1 MSVNL
6 PIGPLQISYTGEG
19 VNTTGTIQVNPPPA
33 GSPAGPPPSLVLG
46 AAGNPATNTQAA
58 TATTSAT
65 DMTLHA
71 GWQVETAAG
80 RYSFS
85 FTGNFTSRLQ
95 GTGTLITVG
104 GTGRISQVWRA
115 QLGETN
121 VPFYLNGA
129 LVGNITIAGTTVT
142 FNFTSGDT
150 PITASVAPDTG
161 LHWQMIDPSSGLRQR
176 VIYQFEEAGQRELG
190 VEHEQLTKAA
200 HRPCCVCVPRATS
213 VALSSN
219 GSNYRLAVSP

>member
-33 GSPAGPPPSLVLG
+33 GSPAGTPPSLVLG

-161 LHWQMIDPSSGLRQR
+161 L
-176 VIYQFEEAGQRELG
+176 
-190 VEHEQLTKAA
+190 
-200 HRPCCVCVPRATS
+200 
-213 VALSSN
+213 
-219 GSNYRLAVSP
+219 VSPAQGSSTGVSGQFTSNMSARGSFTNLKRQGNGNWGWSTSS